1 MEMSIYQTA
10 RLEVKEEALEIC
22 QHAISLF
29 VEYVRDHEPGTLSYI
44 SLQESENPTKFLH
57 VFIFR
62 DAKAKDVHTNSIA
75 VNRFT
80 STLYPNLK
88 APVEFSEYQVLAST
102 GPR

>member
-1 MEMSIYQTA
+1 MSIYQTA
-10 RLEVKEEALEIC
+10 RFEVKNEALEIC
-22 QHAISLF
+22 QQAICLF
-29 VEYVRDHEPGTLSYI
+29 VEYVHDHEPDTLSYF
-44 SLQESENPTKFLH
+44 SLQENENPTKFLH

-62 DAKAKDVHTNSIA
+62 DAKARDVHSNSAA

-88 APVEFSEYQVLAST
+88 APVEFTEYQVLAST